1 MTGNLFLDLLIP
13 LVFTWLVVGCFIW
26 VNMNRDE
33 ILDEGNMSIGQLIL
47 VRLLSG
53 PGVWIMSVCQVVWLI
68 LGYLGPRTGRRS

>member
-1 MTGNLFLDLLIP
+1 MTDNLLFLVPVAFVWSVIGSG
-13 LVFTWLVVGCFIW
+13 VWL
-26 VNMNRDE
+26 NMDE
-33 ILDEGNMSIGQLIL
+33 DGSLDEDNMSIGQLIL